1 MVLMIKALRAG
12 LGLSSEAIHA
22 VRDNSASRKESSS
35 TPADPSS
42 TPPDFD
48 LSTPYPGLS
57 TQQTASSMAHQESST
72 PCPDHY
78 SPYPQ
83 QSVPPGTPA
92 PHPGAFV
99 SYQGSYAPYP
109 GPYAPCGSEGI
120 APDNDELFRSISSE
134 CGVNPNDVQKTT
146 NGTEATYDLES
157 NYGDGFN
164 QDKEAWELD
173 DIAERVRSRT
183 DEEAPAMSPNEP
195 EDVMIK
201 KREAMVRKLVSM
213 AGPPTHSSRRLPC
226 PVIIPQRRPR
236 KKDRGFVRA
245 YAPVLADC
253 GISQDVFMEFLE
265 DLDQVN
271 KVRSII
277 RCLSIPLILLRIL
290 LSFFNIRICL
300 QYEKASRWIEVVF
313 VAGAIVGCIPSATAT
328 AIGFVIQVVAGT
340 ARELQSRHR
349 KNTFL
354 DRVNQDLLMPRG
366 LYAMIMSFKDQQEG
380 LLRGLSGA
388 TGQALFTKKELD
400 INETVEKY
408 SNPDPNM
415 SKFKKGLKNVRLVS
429 GKTHG
434 ELELPEAAALL
445 YPHLDR
451 AAAEAAQGETGMRDK
466 LKYAGEWVNDY
477 LDRRAHAHC
486 EAQHPGTALA
496 VPSDKRKPLRS
507 RFNDPKHPAN
517 SGSLISL
524 LTGGHVPVPGIDK
537 MLDMTLEQSGIKRLV
552 RGQPAGHPPNAGL
565 SQSSIERVI
574 NKKLHEDVLYLLIV
588 NLPSKEEVQ

>member
-12 LGLSSEAIHA
+12 LGFSSEAIHV
-22 VRDNSASRKESSS
+22 VRDRSASRKESSS

-48 LSTPYPGLS
+48 LSTPYSGLS

-72 PCPDHY
+72 PCPDDY

-83 QSVPPGTPA
+83 QSVPPDTPA

-109 GPYAPCGSEGI
+109 GLYAHCGSEGI
-120 APDNDELFRSISSE
+120 APDNDELFRSIYSE
-134 CGVNPNDVQKTT
+134 CGVNPNDVQQQT
-146 NGTEATYDLES
+146 NGTEAAYDLES
-157 NYGDGFN
+157 NYGDKFN

-173 DIAERVRSRT
+173 DMAERVRSRT
-183 DEEAPAMSPNEP
+183 GEEAPVMSPDEP
-195 EDVMIK
+195 EDVKIK

-271 KVRSII
+271 K
-277 RCLSIPLILLRIL
+277 
-290 LSFFNIRICL
+290 
-300 QYEKASRWIEVVF
+300 ASRWIEVVF
-313 VAGAIVGCIPSATAT
+313 VAGAIVGCVPSAIAT
-328 AIGFVIQVVAGT
+328 AIGLVIQVVAGT

-349 KNTFL
+349 KNAFL

-366 LYAMIMSFKDQQEG
+366 LYAMIMSFKDQVPGQQEG
-380 LLRGLSGA
+380 LLRGLSGS

-434 ELELPEAAALL
+434 ELKLPEVAALL

-466 LKYAGEWVNDY
+466 LKHAGEWVNDY

-496 VPSDKRKPLRS
+496 VPSDKRKPLKS

-537 MLDMTLEQSGIKRLV
+537 MLDMTIEQSGIKRLV
-552 RGQPAGHPPNAGL
+552 RGQPASHPPNAGL

-588 NLPSKEEVQ
+588 NLPSKEEVQESVTQLEHLMKQAGTNGVSH

>member
-48 LSTPYPGLS
+48 LPTPYPGLS

-83 QSVPPGTPA
+83 QSVPPNTPA

-120 APDNDELFRSISSE
+120 AFDNDELFRSIYSE
-134 CGVNPNDVQKTT
+134 CGINPNDVQQTT
-146 NGTEATYDLES
+146 NGTGAAYDLES
-157 NYGDGFN
+157 SYGDGFN

-173 DIAERVRSRT
+173 DMAERVRSRT
-183 DEEAPAMSPNEP
+183 DEEAPAMSPDEP
-195 EDVMIK
+195 EDVKIK

-271 KVRSII
+271 
-277 RCLSIPLILLRIL
+277 
-290 LSFFNIRICL
+290 
-300 QYEKASRWIEVVF
+300 KASRWIEVVF

-366 LYAMIMSFKDQQEG
+366 LYAMIMSFKDQVPGQQER

-451 AAAEAAQGETGMRDK
+451 AAAEAAQGDTGMRDK

-496 VPSDKRKPLRS
+496 VPSDKRKPLKS

-552 RGQPAGHPPNAGL
+552 RGQPAGHSPNSGL

-588 NLPSKEEVQ
+588 NLPSKEEVQESVTQLEHLINQAGTNGVSH

>member
-12 LGLSSEAIHA
+12 LVFSSEAIHA
-22 VRDNSASRKESSS
+22 VRDRSASRKESSS

-48 LSTPYPGLS
+48 LSTLYPGVS

-72 PCPDHY
+72 PIY
-78 SPYPQ
+78 
-83 QSVPPGTPA
+83 
-92 PHPGAFV
+92 
-99 SYQGSYAPYP
+99 
-109 GPYAPCGSEGI
+109 
-120 APDNDELFRSISSE
+120 SE
-134 CGVNPNDVQKTT
+134 CGINPNDVQQTT
-146 NGTEATYDLES
+146 NGTEAAYDLES

-164 QDKEAWELD
+164 QDKEAWELGD
-173 DIAERVRSRT
+173 MAERVRSRT
-183 DEEAPAMSPNEP
+183 DEEAPAMSPDEP
-195 EDVMIK
+195 EDVKIK
-201 KREAMVRKLVSM
+201 MREAMVRKLVSM

-226 PVIIPQRRPR
+226 P
-236 KKDRGFVRA
+236 
-245 YAPVLADC
+245 
-253 GISQDVFMEFLE
+253 

-300 QYEKASRWIEVVF
+300 QYEKASRWIEVIF

-366 LYAMIMSFKDQQEG
+366 LYAMIMSFKDQIPGQQEG
-380 LLRGLSGA
+380 LLRGLSGS

-408 SNPDPNM
+408 SNTVLNM
-415 SKFKKGLKNVRLVS
+415 SKFKKGLKNVRLGS

-451 AAAEAAQGETGMRDK
+451 AAAEAAQGDTGMRDK
-466 LKYAGEWVNDY
+466 LKHAREWVNDY

-496 VPSDKRKPLRS
+496 VPSDKRKPLKS

-537 MLDMTLEQSGIKRLV
+537 MLDMTIEQSGIKRLV

-574 NKKLHEDVLYLLIV
+574 NKKPHEDVVYLLIV
-588 NLPSKEEVQ
+588 NLPSKEEVQESVTKLEHVMKQAGTNGISH

>member
-1 MVLMIKALRAG
+1 MVLMMKALRAG
-12 LGLSSEAIHA
+12 LGFSSEAIHA
-22 VRDNSASRKESSS
+22 VRDRSVSCKESSS

-42 TPPDFD
+42 TPDFD
-48 LSTPYPGLS
+48 SSTPYPGLS

-72 PCPDHY
+72 PFPDHY

-83 QSVPPGTPA
+83 QSVPPDPPA
-92 PHPGAFV
+92 PHPGAFL

-120 APDNDELFRSISSE
+120 APDNDELFRRIYSE
-134 CGVNPNDVQKTT
+134 CGVDPNDVQQTT
-146 NGTEATYDLES
+146 NGTEAAYDLES
-157 NYGDGFN
+157 NYADGFN
-164 QDKEAWELD
+164 QDKEAWVLD
-173 DIAERVRSRT
+173 DMAERVRSRT
-183 DEEAPAMSPNEP
+183 DEEAPAMSPDEP
-195 EDVMIK
+195 EDVKIK

-213 AGPPTHSSRRLPC
+213 AGPPTHSSRRPPC

-271 KVRSII
+271 
-277 RCLSIPLILLRIL
+277 
-290 LSFFNIRICL
+290 
-300 QYEKASRWIEVVF
+300 KASRWIEVVF

-366 LYAMIMSFKDQQEG
+366 LYAMIMSFKDQVPGQQEG
-380 LLRGLSGA
+380 LLRGLSGS

-496 VPSDKRKPLRS
+496 VPSDKRKPLKS

-588 NLPSKEEVQ
+588 NLPSKEEVQESVTQLEHLMKQAGTNGVSH

>member
-1 MVLMIKALRAG
+1 MVLMTKTLRAG
-12 LGLSSEAIHA
+12 LGFSSEAIHA
-22 VRDNSASRKESSS
+22 VRDRSASRKESSS

-48 LSTPYPGLS
+48 LSTLYPG
-57 TQQTASSMAHQESST
+57 
-72 PCPDHY
+72 
-78 SPYPQ
+78 PQ
-83 QSVPPGTPA
+83 QSVPPDTPA
-92 PHPGAFV
+92 PHLGAFV

-120 APDNDELFRSISSE
+120 APDNDELFRSIYSE
-134 CGVNPNDVQKTT
+134 CGINPNDVQQTT
-146 NGTEATYDLES
+146 NGTEAAYDLES

-164 QDKEAWELD
+164 QDKEAWELGD
-173 DIAERVRSRT
+173 MAER
-183 DEEAPAMSPNEP
+183 P
-195 EDVMIK
+195 EDVKIQM
-201 KREAMVRKLVSM
+201 REAMVRKLVSM

-226 PVIIPQRRPR
+226 PVIIPQRRLR

-253 GISQDVFMEFLE
+253 GISQDV
-265 DLDQVN
+265 N
-271 KVRSII
+271 
-277 RCLSIPLILLRIL
+277 
-290 LSFFNIRICL
+290 
-300 QYEKASRWIEVVF
+300 KASRWIEVIF

-340 ARELQSRHR
+340 ARELQPRHR

-366 LYAMIMSFKDQQEG
+366 LYAMIMSFKDQIPGQQEG
-380 LLRGLSGA
+380 LLRGLSGS

-408 SNPDPNM
+408 SNTDLNM
-415 SKFKKGLKNVRLVS
+415 SKFKKGLKNVRLGS

-451 AAAEAAQGETGMRDK
+451 AAAEAAQGDTGMRDK
-466 LKYAGEWVNDY
+466 LKHAREWVNDY

-486 EAQHPGTALA
+486 DAQHPGTALA
-496 VPSDKRKPLRS
+496 VPSDKRKPLKS

-537 MLDMTLEQSGIKRLV
+537 MLDMTIEQSGIKRLV
-552 RGQPAGHPPNAGL
+552 RGQPASHPPNAGL

-574 NKKLHEDVLYLLIV
+574 NKKPHEDVLYLLIV
-588 NLPSKEEVQ
+588 NLPSKEEVQESVTKLEHVMKQAGTNGISH